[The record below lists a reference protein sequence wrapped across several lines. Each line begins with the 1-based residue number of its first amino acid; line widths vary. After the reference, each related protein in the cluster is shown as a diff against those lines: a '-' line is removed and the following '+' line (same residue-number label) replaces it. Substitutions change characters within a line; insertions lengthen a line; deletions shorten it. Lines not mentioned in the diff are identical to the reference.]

1 MKGERALY
9 RVAEEWLASQVSAN
23 TRAAYRADF
32 ESFVQWCRG
41 IGATPLKADS
51 ATVVAFQ
58 QGREAAGDSA
68 TTLRRRWYALSS
80 FYQYAIT
87 ARSTDSNPLDGATRP
102 AADSSDSS
110 PTPLLSSQSVK
121 NYLAM
126 AAALDARL
134 EALVAL
140 LVFDGL
146 KLGEALAIDVD
157 DLSGEPPNVTL
168 SIRRHDSVQHVM
180 LHPVT
185 ARAVRRCAGERTG
198 EPLFTNARRSFPEGT
213 RRRLT
218 RFGADHLI
226 KQLRSDDDGPL
237 TANALRRF
245 HFTASRAA
253 GTALDLVRERAGLTD
268 LRSLRRYLGPPRD
281 KTSGAGPV
289 PRSPDAKARAGST
302 R

>member
-1 MKGERALY
+1 LTGERALN
-9 RVAEEWLASQVSAN
+9 RVAEAWLASQASAN

-32 ESFVQWCRG
+32 EAFVQWCRG
-41 IGATPLKADS
+41 LGVTPLKADT
-51 ATVVAFQ
+51 ATLVAFQ
-58 QGREAAGDSA
+58 AGREEAGDSA

-80 FYQYAIT
+80 FYRFAMR
-87 ARSTDSNPLDGATRP
+87 ARSTNSNPTDGASRPTR
-102 AADSSDSS
+102 ASMGES
-110 PTPLLSSQSVK
+110 PTRLLSSQSVK
-121 NYLAM
+121 GYLAR
-126 AAALDARL
+126 ATALDARV

-157 DLSGEPPNVTL
+157 DLSGKPPNVTL
-168 SIRRHDSVQHVM
+168 SIRRHDSLQRVA
-180 LHPVT
+180 LHAVS
-185 ARAVRRCAGERTG
+185 ARAVHRCAEGRTG

-226 KQLRSDDDGPL
+226 KQLHTDGERPL

-253 GTALDLVRERAGLTD
+253 GTALERVRERAGLSD
-268 LRSLRRYLGPPRD
+268 VRSLRRYPG
-281 KTSGAGPV
+281 TE
-289 PRSPDAKARAGST
+289 GSKIVD
-302 R
+302 

>member
-9 RVAEEWLASQVSAN
+9 LVAEQWLASQVSAN
-23 TRAAYRADF
+23 TRAAYRRDF
-32 ESFVQWCRG
+32 EAFVQWCRG
-41 IGATPLKADS
+41 IGATPLKADT

-58 QGREAAGDSA
+58 EGREAAGDSA

-80 FYQYAIT
+80 FYQFAIS
-87 ARSTDSNPLDGATRP
+87 ARSIDSNPLDGANRP
-102 AADSSDSS
+102 ATASIESS

-121 NYLAM
+121 NYLRR
-126 AAALDARL
+126 AAAADARL

-146 KLGEALAIDVD
+146 KLGEALAVDVD

-168 SIRRHDSVQHVM
+168 SISRHDSVQRVM
-180 LHPVT
+180 LHAVSV
-185 ARAVRRCAGERTG
+185 RAVRRCAGDRTD
-198 EPLFTNARRSFPEGT
+198 EPLFTTARRSLPDGT

-226 KQLRSDDDGPL
+226 KQLHSDGENPL

-253 GTALDLVRERAGLTD
+253 GTALELVRDRAGLSD
-268 LRSLRRYLGPPRD
+268 LRSLRRYLGPQR
-281 KTSGAGPV
+281 
-289 PRSPDAKARAGST
+289 AKGVEAAS
-302 R
+302 

>member
-9 RVAEEWLASQVSAN
+9 RVAEDWLASQVSVN

-32 ESFVQWCRG
+32 EAFVQWCRG

-58 QGREAAGDSA
+58 RGREAAGDSA

-80 FYQYAIT
+80 FYQYAIS
-87 ARSTDSNPLDGATRP
+87 ARSTDSNPLDGASRP
-102 AADSSDSS
+102 AVAGADSS

-121 NYLAM
+121 NYLAT

-157 DLSGEPPNVTL
+157 DLAGDPPNVTL
-168 SIRRHDSVQHVM
+168 SIRRHDAVQRVM
-180 LHPVT
+180 LHPVS
-185 ARAVRRCAGERTG
+185 ARAVRRCAEARPG

-226 KQLRSDDDGPL
+226 KQLHSDDEDPL

-268 LRSLRRYLGPPRD
+268 LRSLRRYLGPQQD
-281 KTSGAGPV
+281 KTSADPA
-289 PRSPDAKARAGST
+289 RSGVDGT
-302 R
+302 V